1 MLFSFV
7 GDLDYY
13 YSVLGLPNSRSVNG
27 PCTLCQAQK
36 FGIRSWMDFSP
47 HAQWRQ
53 SCFTAEGWFESS
65 QRTSCP
71 LFSLPYVSGL
81 NLCYDWMHC
90 KYLGNDQYMYA
101 ALMVLLTHY
110 VMPGATPLANLRTL
124 WRNLKTEYERQQT
137 PIRFRYLTSLR
148 MFVRLRGSPK
158 LRGKAAEIKYLAG
171 PFAAVWDMWKN
182 AGVVLHERISIM
194 LRLNA
199 RIEELLIAHRGDIS
213 FGSDAAVFK
222 EALDGMLLLQ
232 YNISQELAASDPAII
247 MTITEKAHF
256 LQHSA
261 LLAHCLSPRL
271 VWAFAG
277 EDQQRRVQ
285 ALGKASV
292 KRLGPTGACFKIAS
306 RYRVALH
313 LKFCEH
319 SKATEKKKD
328 LWDVLIR
335 LCHQL
340 VFATSN
346 KSF

>member
-36 FGIRSWMDFSP
+36 FGIRSWMDISP

-137 PIRFRYLTSLR
+137 PIRFRYVTSLKD
-148 MFVRLRGSPK
+148 VRTTARISKTTRQGGRNQVFGRSICSSMGHVEECRCGPARADKHHAATECSYRGASDCSPWRHFFRQRCCCFQ
-158 LRGKAAEIKYLAG
+158 RGPGRDVA
-171 PFAAVWDMWKN
+171 AAV
-182 AGVVLHERISIM
+182 
-194 LRLNA
+194 
-199 RIEELLIAHRGDIS
+199 
-213 FGSDAAVFK
+213 
-222 EALDGMLLLQ
+222 
-232 YNISQELAASDPAII
+232 
-247 MTITEKAHF
+247 
-256 LQHSA
+256 
-261 LLAHCLSPRL
+261 
-271 VWAFAG
+271 
-277 EDQQRRVQ
+277 
-285 ALGKASV
+285 
-292 KRLGPTGACFKIAS
+292 
-306 RYRVALH
+306 
-313 LKFCEH
+313 
-319 SKATEKKKD
+319 
-328 LWDVLIR
+328 
-335 LCHQL
+335 
-340 VFATSN
+340 
-346 KSF
+346 